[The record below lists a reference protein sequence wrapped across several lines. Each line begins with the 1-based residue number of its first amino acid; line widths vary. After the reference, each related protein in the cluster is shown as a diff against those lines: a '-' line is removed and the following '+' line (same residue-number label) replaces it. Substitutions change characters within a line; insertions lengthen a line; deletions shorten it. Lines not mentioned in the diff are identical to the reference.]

1 MKKMFRKNQ
10 VVVSALAVMIAVAGY
25 LTYAGREG
33 VQPMDAESVAAVQ
46 AQEEEVVN
54 QEQAEAEGDEGEVQE
69 AADASKGVDTSQAA
83 ETSGSA
89 QETGETQAQGEAA
102 EATLEDV
109 ASLDYDVSDT
119 DPGEAVLTNGV
130 TVSDFLAQVRM
141 NREQIRGKNKDTLLE
156 IINNDSV
163 ASEEKQAAIDNMVQ
177 MTEIADQESAAENM
191 LQAKGFDNAVVSI
204 TDGQADVVICRQ
216 ELSDAER
223 AQVED
228 IVKRKTDIDVSGIVI
243 TLMEVQPQ

>member
-33 VQPMDAESVAAVQ
+33 VVPMDTTQTAQTQAADEQTEEVLNQ
-46 AQEEEVVN
+46 EAAAAQESSQAS
-54 QEQAEAEGDEGEVQE
+54 QESEE
-69 AADASKGVDTSQAA
+69 AADA
-83 ETSGSA
+83 
-89 QETGETQAQGEAA
+89 
-102 EATLEDV
+102 TLEDI
-109 ASLDYDVSDT
+109 ASLDYDVSDS

-141 NREQIRGKNKDTLLE
+141 NREQVRGKNKDTLLE
-156 IINNDSV
+156 VINNESI
-163 ASEEKQAAIDNMVQ
+163 ASEEKQAAIDNMVR

-191 LQAKGFDNAVVSI
+191 LQAKGFNNAVVSI
-204 TDGQADVVICRQ
+204 NDEQADVVICRQ

-228 IVKRKTDIDVSGIVI
+228 IVKRKTNVDEIGRAHV
-243 TLMEVQPQ
+243 

>member
-33 VQPMDAESVAAVQ
+33 VVPMDTTQTAQTQSADEQTEEVLNQEAAA
-46 AQEEEVVN
+46 AQESSQAP
-54 QEQAEAEGDEGEVQE
+54 QESEE
-69 AADASKGVDTSQAA
+69 AADA
-83 ETSGSA
+83 
-89 QETGETQAQGEAA
+89 
-102 EATLEDV
+102 TLEDI
-109 ASLDYDVSDT
+109 ASLDYDVSDS

-141 NREQIRGKNKDTLLE
+141 NREQVRGKNKDTLLE
-156 IINNDSV
+156 VINNESI
-163 ASEEKQAAIDNMVQ
+163 ASEEKQAAIDNMVR

-191 LQAKGFDNAVVSI
+191 LQAKGFNNAVVSI
-204 TDGQADVVICRQ
+204 NDEQADVVICRQ

-228 IVKRKTDIDVSGIVI
+228 IVKRKTNVDVSNIVI
-243 TLMEVQPQ
+243 TLMEVQP

>member
-33 VQPMDAESVAAVQ
+33 VVPMDSTQVAQ
-46 AQEEEVVN
+46 TQEAQNPNEEVLN
-54 QEQAEAEGDEGEVQE
+54 QDQASAQTGAEETQAEAGAAENAEETSVQPE
-69 AADASKGVDTSQAA
+69 EEADAS
-83 ETSGSA
+83 
-89 QETGETQAQGEAA
+89 
-102 EATLEDV
+102 LEDI
-109 ASLDYDVSDT
+109 ASLDYDVNDS

-141 NREQIRGKNKDTLLE
+141 NREQVRGKNKDTLLE
-156 IINNDSV
+156 VINNDSI
-163 ASEEKQAAIDNMVQ
+163 ASEEKQSAIDNMVR

-191 LQAKGFDNAVVSI
+191 LQAKGFNNAVVSI
-204 TDGQADVVICRQ
+204 NDAQADVVICRQ

-228 IVKRKTDIDVSGIVI
+228 IVKRKTDVDVANIVI
-243 TLMEVQPQ
+243 TLMEVQP

>member
-33 VQPMDAESVAAVQ
+33 VVPMDTTQTAQTQSVDEQTEEVLNQEAAA
-46 AQEEEVVN
+46 AQESSQAS
-54 QEQAEAEGDEGEVQE
+54 QESEE
-69 AADASKGVDTSQAA
+69 AADA
-83 ETSGSA
+83 
-89 QETGETQAQGEAA
+89 
-102 EATLEDV
+102 TLEDI
-109 ASLDYDVSDT
+109 ASLDYDVSDS

-141 NREQIRGKNKDTLLE
+141 NREQVRGKNKDTLLE
-156 IINNDSV
+156 VINNESI
-163 ASEEKQAAIDNMVQ
+163 ASEEKQAAIDNMVR

-191 LQAKGFDNAVVSI
+191 LQAKGFNNAVVSI
-204 TDGQADVVICRQ
+204 NDEQADVVICRQ

-228 IVKRKTDIDVSGIVI
+228 IVKRKTNVDVSNIVI
-243 TLMEVQPQ
+243 TLMEVQP

>member
-33 VQPMDAESVAAVQ
+33 VVPMDTTQTAQTQAADEQTEEVLNQ
-46 AQEEEVVN
+46 EAAAAQESSQAS
-54 QEQAEAEGDEGEVQE
+54 QESEE
-69 AADASKGVDTSQAA
+69 AADA
-83 ETSGSA
+83 
-89 QETGETQAQGEAA
+89 
-102 EATLEDV
+102 TLEDI
-109 ASLDYDVSDT
+109 ASLDYDVSDS

-141 NREQIRGKNKDTLLE
+141 NREQVRGKNKDTLLE
-156 IINNDSV
+156 VINNESI
-163 ASEEKQAAIDNMVQ
+163 ASEEKQAAIDNMVR

-191 LQAKGFDNAVVSI
+191 LQAKGFNNAVVSI
-204 TDGQADVVICRQ
+204 NDEQADVVICRQ

-228 IVKRKTDIDVSGIVI
+228 IVKRKTNVDVSNIVI
-243 TLMEVQPQ
+243 TLMEVQP

>member
-33 VQPMDAESVAAVQ
+33 VAPMDSNQAAQTVESQ
-46 AQEEEVVN
+46 DEEVLN
-54 QEQAEAEGDEGEVQE
+54 QEQANAEAEVLEHVAAETQTDQTGD
-69 AADASKGVDTSQAA
+69 AA
-83 ETSGSA
+83 ETSG
-89 QETGETQAQGEAA
+89 QPEEAA
-102 EATLEDV
+102 DATLEDI
-109 ASLDYDVSDT
+109 ASLDYESN
-119 DPGEAVLTNGV
+119 PGEAVLTNGV

-141 NREQIRGKNKDTLLE
+141 NREQVRGKNKDTLLE
-156 IINNDSV
+156 VINNESI
-163 ASEEKQAAIDNMVQ
+163 ASEEKQAAIDNMVR

-191 LQAKGFDNAVVSI
+191 LQAKGFNNAVVSI
-204 TDGQADVVICRQ
+204 NDEQADVVICRQ

-228 IVKRKTDIDVSGIVI
+228 IVKRKTDIDVANIVI
-243 TLMEVQPQ
+243 TLMEVQP

>member
-33 VQPMDAESVAAVQ
+33 VVPMDATQMEQSQAAAEQ
-46 AQEEEVVN
+46 TEEVLN
-54 QEQAEAEGDEGEVQE
+54 QEQAEGQTIENQVA
-69 AADASKGVDTSQAA
+69 
-83 ETSGSA
+83 
-89 QETGETQAQGEAA
+89 ETQAEDVQATSNETEQEA
-102 EATLEDV
+102 EATLEDI

-119 DPGEAVLTNGV
+119 NPGEAVLTNGV

-141 NREQIRGKNKDTLLE
+141 NREQVRGKNKDTLLE
-156 IINNDSV
+156 VINNESI
-163 ASEEKQAAIDNMVQ
+163 ASEEKQAAIDNMVR

-191 LQAKGFDNAVVSI
+191 LQAKGFNNAVVSI
-204 TDGQADVVICRQ
+204 NEEQADVVICRQ

-228 IVKRKTDIDVSGIVI
+228 IVKRKTDVDVANIVI
-243 TLMEVQPQ
+243 TLMEVQP

>member
-33 VQPMDAESVAAVQ
+33 VAPMAPNQAAQTQASESQ
-46 AQEEEVVN
+46 NEEVLS
-54 QEQAEAEGDEGEVQE
+54 QEQANAEAQAPENAAAETQMDPTGD
-69 AADASKGVDTSQAA
+69 AA
-83 ETSGSA
+83 ETSG
-89 QETGETQAQGEAA
+89 QPEEAA
-102 EATLEDV
+102 DATLEDI
-109 ASLDYDVSDT
+109 ASLDYESN
-119 DPGEAVLTNGV
+119 PGEAVLTNGV

-141 NREQIRGKNKDTLLE
+141 NREQVRGKNKDTLLE
-156 IINNDSV
+156 VINNESI
-163 ASEEKQAAIDNMVQ
+163 ASEEKQAAIDNMVR

-191 LQAKGFDNAVVSI
+191 LQAKGFNNAVVSI
-204 TDGQADVVICRQ
+204 NDEQADVVICRQ

-228 IVKRKTDIDVSGIVI
+228 IVKRKTDVDVANIVI
-243 TLMEVQPQ
+243 TLMEVQP

>member
-33 VQPMDAESVAAVQ
+33 VVPMDATQMEQTQAAAEQ
-46 AQEEEVVN
+46 TEEVLN
-54 QEQAEAEGDEGEVQE
+54 QEQAEGQTIENQVA
-69 AADASKGVDTSQAA
+69 
-83 ETSGSA
+83 
-89 QETGETQAQGEAA
+89 ETQAEDVQATSNETEQEA
-102 EATLEDV
+102 EATLEDI

-119 DPGEAVLTNGV
+119 NPGEAVLTNGV

-141 NREQIRGKNKDTLLE
+141 NREQVRGKNKDTLLE
-156 IINNDSV
+156 VINNESI
-163 ASEEKQAAIDNMVQ
+163 ASEEKQAAIDNMVR

-191 LQAKGFDNAVVSI
+191 LQAKGFNNAVVSI
-204 TDGQADVVICRQ
+204 NEEQADVVICRQ

-228 IVKRKTDIDVSGIVI
+228 IVKRKTDVDVANIVI
-243 TLMEVQPQ
+243 TLMEVQP